1 MSSKQQQIL
10 DKNRR
15 KLFLQNLRNDKSDKN
30 RMSNNGNHI
39 RQGGGYL
46 NTIESEGNLPTQQF
60 NSNQIG
66 TRGNRDNG
74 DLSRHSIHS
83 LESLKSEG
91 SKAEREDH
99 EPEKPPIQISSH
111 LEVAQ
116 KNSGDNEYLN
126 YLSSQ

>member
-1 MSSKQQQIL
+1 M
-10 DKNRR
+10 
-15 KLFLQNLRNDKSDKN
+15 RNDKTHKDRN
-30 RMSNNGNHI
+30 QNQVRH
-39 RQGGGYL
+39 GGYL

-66 TRGNRDNG
+66 TRGNRDN

-91 SKAEREDH
+91 SKAEREEIEAD
-99 EPEKPPIQISSH
+99 KPPIQISSH
-111 LEVAQ
+111 LEAAR